1 MSMRRFP
8 FVAAVLLSVSLLP
21 GAPAHGREAAA
32 AEPGQ
37 VALEFFNAYVAVFQ
51 QPGGDNM
58 AFLQGSPLVT
68 ERFKRALEK
77 LYREAREKDPELGYG
92 ADAVIGGQDS
102 SDRFGVKSS
111 KVNGDRARVVLI
123 GIEPANFPMEVKVDL
138 VREDGRWLIDAS
150 GDLIED

>member
-1 MSMRRFP
+1 MRRFL
-8 FVAAVLLSVSLLP
+8 FVASVLLSVSLLA
-21 GAPAHGREAAA
+21 GAPAHGREAVA

-37 VALEFFNAYVAVFQ
+37 VALEFFNGYVAVFQ
-51 QPGGDNM
+51 QSGGDNM

-102 SDRFGVKSS
+102 PDRFGVKSS